1 MADLQQTAEAC
12 KDEGGL
18 MQDNLGRL
26 RATLGFD
33 RLGKHVL
40 SSIAS
45 KLEAAG
51 LGYFPLAVLDPRCNT
66 EPRKE
71 QQVWVYTRDGSERAR
86 VLDAVLRPRLHNV
99 RSTLD
104 GLVSGDYSS
113 LTAEEKLREVQKIIN
128 A

>member
-1 MADLQQTAEAC
+1 MADLQETAEAC
-12 KDEGGL
+12 EDEGGL
-18 MQDNLGRL
+18 MQESLGHL

-40 SSIAS
+40 GSIAR
-45 KLEAAG
+45 KLEASG
-51 LGYFPLAVLDPRCNT
+51 LGYFPLAVLDPQCNT

-71 QQVWVYTRDGSERAR
+71 QQVWLYTRDGSERAR
-86 VLDAVLRPRLHNV
+86 VLDAVLRPDFHNV
-99 RSTLD
+99 RGALD
-104 GLVSGDYSS
+104 GLVGGDYSV

>member
-1 MADLQQTAEAC
+1 MADLQETAEAC
-12 KDEGGL
+12 EDEGGL

-26 RATLGFD
+26 RTALGFD

-40 SSIAS
+40 SSIAR
-45 KLEAAG
+45 KLEASG

-86 VLDAVLRPRLHNV
+86 VLDAVLHPHSNNV